1 MREVYYKIN
10 FLLKKGDVT
19 DGLVTDR
26 LVTDRLE
33 TDRHVL
39 GLLV

>member
-10 FLLKKGDVT
+10 ILLKKGDVT
-19 DGLVTDR
+19 DG

>member
-1 MREVYYKIN
+1 MREVDYKIN
-10 FLLKKGDVT
+10 ILPKKGDVT
-19 DGLVTDR
+19 DG

>member
-1 MREVYYKIN
+1 MREVDYKIN
-10 FLLKKGDVT
+10 ILLKKGD
-19 DGLVTDR
+19 
-26 LVTDRLE
+26 VTDRLE

>member
-1 MREVYYKIN
+1 MREVDYKIN
-10 FLLKKGDVT
+10 ILLKKGDVT
-19 DGLVTDR
+19 DR
-26 LVTDRLE
+26 LENDRLE

>member
-1 MREVYYKIN
+1 MREVDYKIN
-10 FLLKKGDVT
+10 ILLKKGDVT

-26 LVTDRLE
+26 LETDRLE

>member
-1 MREVYYKIN
+1 MREVDYKIN
-10 FLLKKGDVT
+10 IWLKKGVVT
-19 DGLVTDR
+19 NG

-39 GLLV
+39 GLFV